1 MQITISEDE
10 IRKRQKNI
18 QEKSELLKE
27 LGINESLSSAMD
39 LIDESLRKIIE
50 KHDDRCSY
58 NVCPLDFLS
67 FGLDSKGRLLKFRDY
82 VPGDPSRHCTLNRKT
97 RELIYSKLPPILQDL
112 LPNKALSDY
121 EIAEDK
127 KIAAMSPEEREAYL
141 KAKEEK
147 FKKYL
152 ASAQQPKLKEVSQSS
167 A

>member
-1 MQITISEDE
+1 MQLSEEE
-10 IRKRQKNI
+10 IKQRQRNM
-18 QEKSELLKE
+18 QEKSELLEE
-27 LGINESLSSAMD
+27 LG
-39 LIDESLRKIIE
+39 IDESLSPALYMIEDESLREIIE
-50 KHDDRCSY
+50 RHDDRCSY
-58 NVCPLDFLS
+58 NACPLDFLT
-67 FGLDSKGRLLKFRDY
+67 FGFDEKGRLIQFRNY
-82 VPGDPSRHCTLNRKT
+82 LSGDPSGHCSLDRQT
-97 RELIYSKLPPILQDL
+97 RELIYSKLPPLLQAL